1 MSVVKSR
8 FGPLLLVA
16 ALFPGG
22 ISCAFGQSAT
32 DKMLQSSVVVFGTV
46 EENGK
51 VKPVSRGGGFM
62 IDSKHVVTN
71 FNACCAK
78 TDKGEQTVPV
88 VVAGDKDASTAKVV
102 WSNADTEMAI
112 LELKDAFE
120 RPALTIAPF
129 KTVEKDQTIYTAQFP
144 DPGQEGTAPT
154 ISEGK
159 VLGLVK
165 VEGTAVQAYKTSAS

>member
-62 IDSKHVVTN
+62 IDSRHVVTN
-71 FNACCAK
+71 LTACCGE
-78 TDKGEQTVPV
+78 TEQGEQAQPV

-102 WSNADTEMAI
+102 WSSEETEM
-112 LELKDAFE
+112 
-120 RPALTIAPF
+120 
-129 KTVEKDQTIYTAQFP
+129 
-144 DPGQEGTAPT
+144 
-154 ISEGK
+154 
-159 VLGLVK
+159 
-165 VEGTAVQAYKTSAS
+165 